1 MEQSLFIEYIQQY
14 FAKLALGVVER
25 LNGTTNPVVYYHRRM
40 LRKAF
45 SFSGKWE
52 ALNADYSRI
61 AADIVAMD
69 SPLPLKK
76 RDVLG
81 KASGDI
87 PKMGLELKLNETQL
101 TELMTLAQLPN
112 QEPTILAKIFA
123 DLPRVIEAVY
133 ETNEYMFLEGLST
146 GIASTPDD
154 STGQLIRLD
163 YGYKAENLSGVE
175 IDWDTTATAKP
186 LDDIDRMIALATA
199 KGSSIGTVKM
209 DDATFKKL
217 AATDQVRQQFA
228 FSVGFV
234 GGNIPIPDL
243 ASVNRVA
250 SGRGYTIEIIKR
262 TVTFEKDGVRL
273 VKTPWAAGQVILM
286 PNDNAGVL
294 AWANLAEMISPV
306 AGVTYQTVD
315 DFILTSKFRTNR
327 PALSEWTNSQARVI
341 PVISNVD
348 SIYRLDTTTV
358 NA

>member
-14 FAKLALGVVER
+14 FAKLALGVVEK
-25 LNGTTNPVVYYHRRM
+25 LNDSTNPVVYYHRRM
-40 LRKAF
+40 LTKAF

-52 ALNADYSRI
+52 ALNANYSRV

-76 RDVLG
+76 RDVMG

-133 ETNEYMFLEGLST
+133 ETNEFMFLEGLST
-146 GIASTPDD
+146 GVSSTPDD

-163 YGYKAENLSGVE
+163 FGYKAANLSGVE
-175 IDWDTTATAKP
+175 IDWATSATAKP
-186 LDDIDRMIALATA
+186 LDDIERMMALASTN
-199 KGSSIGTVKM
+199 GSSIGTVKM
-209 DDATFKKL
+209 DSETFKKF
-217 AATDQVRQQFA
+217 AATDQVKNMVA

-234 GGNIPIPDL
+234 GSTIPIPNL
-243 ASVNRVA
+243 EGVNRA
-250 SGRGYTIEIIKR
+250 LEGYSIEVIKR

-273 VKTPWAAGQVILM
+273 VKTPWADGQVILM

-294 AWANLAEMISPV
+294 AWANLAETLSPV
-306 AGVTYQTVD
+306 AGVTYQNVD

-327 PALSEWTNSQARVI
+327 PALAEWTNSQARVI

-348 SIYRLDTTTV
+348 SIFRLDTTTV